1 MMKLNLCGLYDAS
14 AWVGNWPFVPLRY
27 NTQDALKK
35 KLSEQGICKAILS
48 SLDAVFSQDPT
59 LCAQEIL
66 RADREFFMPA
76 PVTDLSRANW
86 NECISWMD
94 RNDVKIIKLLPN
106 YHMYS
111 LEEQIDKL
119 VEETVKRDAV
129 ISVQV
134 RMQDARGQYPLLQV
148 KDVDVKEL
156 ERVVKKYPDQKFL
169 LNGMYMGEI
178 RPFANMDNVRIETS
192 ALELNDVFRSLT
204 EGYPQDRFVFGT
216 HTPLFFPEGNLF
228 KLGYASI
235 SDQEKNRIGRENL
248 SRFLGIE

>member
-1 MMKLNLCGLYDAS
+1 
-14 AWVGNWPFVPLRY
+14 
-27 NTQDALKK
+27 
-35 KLSEQGICKAILS
+35 
-48 SLDAVFSQDPT
+48 
-59 LCAQEIL
+59 
-66 RADREFFMPA
+66 
-76 PVTDLSRANW
+76 
-86 NECISWMD
+86 
-94 RNDVKIIKLLPN
+94 
-106 YHMYS
+106 
-111 LEEQIDKL
+111 
-119 VEETVKRDAV
+119 
-129 ISVQV
+129 
-134 RMQDARGQYPLLQV
+134 
-148 KDVDVKEL
+148 VDVKEL